1 MLILMDNQKVYNMD
15 RQRNSGFTLV
25 ELSVVLVV
33 LSLLTAG
40 GLALGTS
47 MVDRSAHV
55 DTRKQLEQLE
65 QSLRDYYIVEGR
77 LPCVASLEE
86 STSSTSFGVEIGAT
100 GTTCQGGLAA
110 PAGTERVD
118 IGGGV
123 YVRVGMVPVRTLGLS
138 DAAAGD
144 KFGNRIVYAV
154 AERLTDAGEF
164 GGAPGA
170 ITVRD
175 MGNNPILSDAA
186 YFIGSPG
193 KDHKGAYR
201 FSTGNPETACGASG
215 NLDVE
220 NCTLTNA
227 IFRDAPFNSGSEE
240 NFFFDDLVRWAPKY
254 HLSATETQSNAL
266 WAATVDDIYSIGTDG
281 NTDNTNVGIGIGTPL
296 AKLHVKGNVFVDGNM
311 GIGTS
316 SPQGKLD
323 VYHDGAHGLLLT
335 GTTNQDRYIRF
346 VEDRLTGANQYKG
359 GFLRY
364 DSTNN
369 NFIMGTHE
377 TNDTLLSSDINAL
390 SIQRSTGNV
399 TVNGTFR
406 VGSKI
411 RLSETASDATLQL
424 GMGGGTRAYITGNAS
439 NTGRLDIMG
448 AESGTDAAYI
458 DLNGRFT
465 GNVGRVGLIAATD
478 TVDYTVTHYFGKNHT
493 SSGIDWV
500 AAMYSNGAMVIK
512 GISGNCW
519 IGTGSGATSCS
530 SDKRLKKD
538 ITLISDALEKLN
550 SINGV
555 YYRWNEKSTAL
566 DKESKR
572 LGVIAQEV
580 RKVFP
585 EAVMEDP
592 NGYLAVSL
600 DGLVPVLI
608 ESVKELNEKNI
619 ALQMDVANL
628 GKRVAALES
637 GVTPMAPA
645 DTVDDNASSR
655 GQMVIIA
662 LLTLIAGLLAYRCWR
677 KG

>member
-15 RQRNSGFTLV
+15 RRRNSGFTLV

-65 QSLRDYYIVEGR
+65 QSLRDYYIVKGR

-86 STSSTSFGVEIGAT
+86 STASASFGVEIGAT

-110 PAGTERVD
+110 PAGTERVN

-186 YFIGSPG
+186 YFISSPG

-220 NCTLTNA
+220 NCTLDNA

-266 WAATVDDIYSIGTDG
+266 WAANSDNIYSVGIDG
-281 NTDNTNVGIGIGTPL
+281 STANTNVGIGTSNPL
-296 AKLHVKGNVFVDGNM
+296 IKLHVVGTQPHGINYTRTDARDARISVADPTQQWSFASGWATAGDFSLVQENVAGNRLYVKQNGNV
-311 GIGTS
+311 GINTS
-316 SPQGKLD
+316 DPLASL
-323 VYHDGAHGLLLT
+323 H
-335 GTTNQDRYIRF
+335 
-346 VEDRLTGANQYKG
+346 
-359 GFLRY
+359 
-364 DSTNN
+364 
-369 NFIMGTHE
+369 
-377 TNDTLLSSDINAL
+377 
-390 SIQRSTGNV
+390 
-399 TVNGTFR
+399 VNGSLQ
-406 VGSKI
+406 VSNKI
-411 RLSETASDATLQL
+411 VMSETSNTSTLQL
-424 GMGGGTRAYITGNAS
+424 GNGGSTTRAYIKADAS

-637 GVTPMAPA
+637 GVTPMASA

-662 LLTLIAGLLAYRCWR
+662 LLMLIAGLLAYRCWR